1 MEIVVDQEV
10 PIARAHLAALLDLR
24 YSQQHYIANPPY
36 DFYVFPD
43 VIEREQ
49 EQVRTKAELCG
60 IDIPES
66 IDPLQWITSQDVR
79 DHVSYLY
86 VLALRNPKVPNRQV
100 LSPTESSEQQSVAPV
115 AVELEQSS
123 GSKRSKAIDEAK
135 KERND
140 WLLKQRGDGHHAV
153 HTEKELS
160 DMLAKKC
167 TEETEWSHIEPRSI
181 ASALRE
187 AYTRQKGRPWPF
199 DGRGKRKS
207 AKKPKAR
214 NTRKR

>member
-1 MEIVVDQEV
+1 MEIVVDQDV

-49 EQVRTKAELCG
+49 EKVRTKAELCG

-86 VLALRNPKVPNRQV
+86 VLALRNAKVPTEHR
-100 LSPTESSEQQSVAPV
+100 PT
-115 AVELEQSS
+115 
-123 GSKRSKAIDEAK
+123 R
-135 KERND
+135 
-140 WLLKQRGDGHHAV
+140 
-153 HTEKELS
+153 T
-160 DMLAKKC
+160 
-167 TEETEWSHIEPRSI
+167 
-181 ASALRE
+181 
-187 AYTRQKGRPWPF
+187 
-199 DGRGKRKS
+199 DGRTQTLERS
-207 AKKPKAR
+207 S
-214 NTRKR
+214 

>member
-1 MEIVVDQEV
+1 MEIVVDQDV

-86 VLALRNPKVPNRQV
+86 VLALRDPDTKTTQQVVAQEKESVDPPK
-100 LSPTESSEQQSVAPV
+100 LSVNA
-115 AVELEQSS
+115 
-123 GSKRSKAIDEAK
+123 RMIDALQRKEEAK
-135 KERND
+135 
-140 WLLKQRGDGHHAV
+140 G
-153 HTEKELS
+153 
-160 DMLAKKC
+160 
-167 TEETEWSHIEPRSI
+167 WSIRKWMEYIGCKSTSTIQTQPTWK
-181 ASALRE
+181 ALRLN
-187 AYTRQKGRPWPF
+187 KI
-199 DGRGKRKS
+199 GKQSFTVDDRS
-207 AKKPKAR
+207 DLD
-214 NTRKR
+214 